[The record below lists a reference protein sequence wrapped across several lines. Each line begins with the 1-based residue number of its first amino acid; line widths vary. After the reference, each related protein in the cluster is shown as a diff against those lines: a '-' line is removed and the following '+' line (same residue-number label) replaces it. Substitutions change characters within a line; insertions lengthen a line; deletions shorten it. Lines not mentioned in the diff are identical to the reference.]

1 MYSNTLRTDA
11 DYEALLARFNT
22 FLFDCDGNLPRLSL
36 PISRPE
42 PPSFHI
48 PPPCRFVGVLWH
60 GNRVIPGVPE
70 AMNLLRSK
78 GKQLLFVTNNSSVS
92 RAAYSKKFA
101 KLGIEAHVVRLL
113 PARFPPFLPPRR
125 HRSKLTREQD
135 EMFSSAYAAAVYLKK
150 VVGFPPE
157 KKVYIIGQSGIQEE
171 LTAEGI
177 QHSGAGDDNEN
188 MREME
193 FASLE
198 PDPAVGAVLCGIDF
212 HINYKK
218 YAKAH
223 AYLTRNPGC
232 LFLLTNNDSTFPTE
246 IGLFPGAGA
255 ISSALVTSTGRQP
268 DAILGKPNQTMMDC
282 IIARYHLDLA
292 TTLMVGDRLDTDI
305 DFGNRGGLA
314 TLAVL
319 TGVTTEAEI
328 ADPSQKIRP
337 TFVMKSWGDLAKLS
351 EN

>member
-22 FLFDCDGNLPRLSL
+22 FLFDCDG
-36 PISRPE
+36 
-42 PPSFHI
+42 
-48 PPPCRFVGVLWH
+48 VLWH

-78 GKQLLFVTNNSSVS
+78 GMSNPLFCIWPTRPGSYSVS

-113 PARFPPFLPPRR
+113 PARFPPFLLPRR